1 MQTSAIFILGAF
13 LSAIVLGLP
22 IAHSMLFTSLVFVL
36 AIGQGPSAL
45 ILTFS
50 RLMSGFSFSLLAI
63 FLFVCLG
70 VLMNETKL
78 ADYIVDFFNLAVGRI
93 RGGLG
98 LVTTISCASCGPLTG
113 SAVGTAS
120 AVGSVMYPQMI
131 RRGYDSRF
139 CTVLIAFSGILGSF
153 IPPSISGLV
162 YAITV
167 GLPVLGVWV
176 ATAGVGL
183 LYLALLST
191 ITVILSRRRGYGS
204 LDEEV
209 TPSILFKSFMRA
221 LPAGLVPLCVL
232 GSIYA
237 GIATPTEAGAIGI
250 VASVML
256 GFFHYRT
263 LTSFEQI
270 KRAMYE
276 SAVVT
281 AMVMFLVCASY
292 SLSYVLTVTGSI
304 KAIAHMAFMLT
315 TNKYML
321 LLLTGGLL
329 LILGCFMDDT
339 AIMVLLAPV
348 AAAILVPTGI
358 HPYHLAAYFT
368 SVCLIGLVTP
378 PVGTV
383 LYAACAISNEP
394 LPGLL
399 KDIAIYM
406 IPAIIMVLMITF
418 VPGVSLFLPKLLGF
432 V

>member
-1 MQTSAIFILGAF
+1 MQTSALFIIGAF
-13 LSAIVLGLP
+13 LLAIVLGLP
-22 IAHSMLFTSLVFVL
+22 IAHSMLLTSLIFVL

-63 FLFVCLG
+63 FLFVALG

-98 LVTTISCASCGPLTG
+98 LVTTVSSAACGPLTG

-183 LYLALLST
+183 LYLALLSV
-191 ITVILSRRRGYGS
+191 ITVIISRRRGYGN
-204 LDEEV
+204 LEEEV
-209 TPSILFKSFMRA
+209 TRSILFKSLIRA

-250 VASVML
+250 VASALL
-256 GFFHYRT
+256 GYFHYRT
-263 LTSFEQI
+263 LVSLEQI
-270 KRAMYE
+270 KRVMYE
-276 SAVVT
+276 SALVT

-292 SLSYVLTVTGSI
+292 SLSYVLTVTGSV

-315 TNKYML
+315 TNKYLL

-329 LILGCFMDDT
+329 LVLGCFMDDT

-368 SVCLIGLVTP
+368 SVCLVGLVTP

-383 LYAACAISNEP
+383 LYAACAISKEP
-394 LPGLL
+394 LPGLM
-399 KDIAIYM
+399 KDIAIFL
-406 IPAIIMVLMITF
+406 IPALIMVLIITF
-418 VPGVSLFLPKLLGF
+418 VPGVSLFLPRLLGF
-432 V
+432 I

>member
-1 MQTSAIFILGAF
+1 MQTSAIVILGAF

-209 TPSILFKSFMRA
+209 TPSLLLKSFTRA

-270 KRAMYE
+270 KRVMYE

-292 SLSYVLTVTGSI
+292 SLSYVLTVTGSSM
-304 KAIAHMAFMLT
+304 AIAQMAFMR
-315 TNKYML
+315 
-321 LLLTGGLL
+321 
-329 LILGCFMDDT
+329 
-339 AIMVLLAPV
+339 
-348 AAAILVPTGI
+348 
-358 HPYHLAAYFT
+358 T
-368 SVCLIGLVTP
+368 SI
-378 PVGTV
+378 
-383 LYAACAISNEP
+383 
-394 LPGLL
+394 
-399 KDIAIYM
+399 
-406 IPAIIMVLMITF
+406 
-418 VPGVSLFLPKLLGF
+418 
-432 V
+432 